1 MHNAIA
7 KFVKMDGEIEDYKV
21 SGAFLNNVGIKLT
34 QAFGGTGYNAET
46 RLFQDF
52 SSRMYFIESID

>member
-1 MHNAIA
+1 
-7 KFVKMDGEIEDYKV
+7 MDGEIEDYKV